1 MPASLPG
8 QKAEIYNL
16 KVMNI
21 RIHPRNLDLLK
32 TQENLIDRHCAKIRK
47 MLTSFSPDTMDLDIS
62 LEKLPRGSQYQT
74 ALVLALPQRTI
85 KVEELEHNPT
95 TSLVRAFAE
104 LRRRVKRF
112 KSQLNRERLWHKQP
126 PTTESV
132 PLTRWE
138 IEAEAN
144 EHLEKLE
151 NYVRREIYYQVI
163 QGQLPPGMIEPQAI
177 VDDVFLFITSR
188 PEAKPTS
195 LTVEQWMIQT
205 ARAILGQRM
214 EEIEDHRD
222 ELHVEESASEK
233 SDWEDEDLNFYQPD
247 ESLSMGDLFENDNVS
262 NPEEILEREE
272 AEEELHRSVA
282 ALPLNVRESFIL
294 FALEGFTSDEVSMMT
309 GRKAQE
315 ILDEVEQAREI
326 LKKNFTS

>member
-1 MPASLPG
+1 
-8 QKAEIYNL
+8 
-16 KVMNI
+16 MNI
-21 RIHPRNLDLLK
+21 KIHLRNLDLLK

-47 MLTSFSPDTMDLDIS
+47 MLTTFSPDTTDLDIS

-85 KVEELEHNPT
+85 KVEELENNPT

-126 PTTESV
+126 PTTEVV

-163 QGQLPPGMIEPQAI
+163 QGQLPPGMIEPQAV

-188 PEAKPTS
+188 PEVKPTN
-195 LTVEQWMIQT
+195 LTVEQWMFQS
-205 ARAILGQRM
+205 ARGILGQRL
-214 EEIEDHRD
+214 EEIDDHRD
-222 ELHVEESASEK
+222 EPHMEESASEK

-247 ESLSMGDLFENDNVS
+247 ESLQLGDLFESDNTS
-262 NPEEILEREE
+262 TPEELLEREE

-282 ALPLNVRESFIL
+282 ALPQNIRESFIL

-326 LKKNFTS
+326 LKKTFTS

>member
-1 MPASLPG
+1 
-8 QKAEIYNL
+8 
-16 KVMNI
+16 MNI
-21 RIHPRNLDLLK
+21 KIHLRNLDLLK

-47 MLTSFSPDTMDLDIS
+47 MLTTFSPDTTDLDIS

-85 KVEELEHNPT
+85 KVEELENNPT
-95 TSLVRAFAE
+95 TSLVRAFSE

-126 PTTESV
+126 PTTEVV

-163 QGQLPPGMIEPQAI
+163 QGQLPPGMIEPQAV

-188 PEAKPTS
+188 PEVKPTN
-195 LTVEQWMIQT
+195 LTVEQWMFQS
-205 ARAILGQRM
+205 ARGILGQRL
-214 EEIEDHRD
+214 EEIDDHRD
-222 ELHVEESASEK
+222 EPHMEESASEQ

-247 ESLSMGDLFENDNVS
+247 ESLQLGDLFESDS
-262 NPEEILEREE
+262 TSTPEELLEREE

-282 ALPLNVRESFIL
+282 ALPQNIRESFIL

-326 LKKNFTS
+326 LKKTFTS